1 MDKTRRA
8 AIYMRVARAPRAW
21 IYCRTAEPN
30 AFALKIQQEV
40 LTAFAEK
47 NHYDIVGCTSRH
59 EAGTTMTRPGLAE
72 ITNAALQGKMDILLV
87 LNASRLGR
95 DIWNTLEY
103 VGWLEKNKVEVVCL
117 NGDFSVRGVGQFLLA
132 KQTVVSMRLGP
143 SVKSCVS
150 EIRQSQ
156 VWSSENRIE

>member
-1 MDKTRRA
+1 MDKPRKA
-8 AIYMRVARAPRAW
+8 AIYMRFARAPRAW

-30 AFALKIQQEV
+30 AFALKIQQEE

-72 ITNAALQGKMDILLV
+72 ITNAALQGKMDILLA

-103 VGWLEKNKVEVVCL
+103 VGWLGKHNVKVVCL
-117 NGDFSVRGVGQFLLA
+117 NGELSNREVGRLLRA
-132 KQTVVSMRLGP
+132 KQTMQGGAT
-143 SVKSCVS
+143 
-150 EIRQSQ
+150 
-156 VWSSENRIE
+156 

>member
-1 MDKTRRA
+1 MDKPRNV

-30 AFALKIQQEV
+30 AFALKIQQEE

-103 VGWLEKNKVEVVCL
+103 VGWLEKHKVEVVCL

-132 KQTVVSMRLGP
+132 KQTVV
-143 SVKSCVS
+143 
-150 EIRQSQ
+150 
-156 VWSSENRIE
+156 

>member
-30 AFALKIQQEV
+30 AFALKIQQEE

-87 LNASRLGR
+87 LNDDVLQNDQHLIVLVDGVHAVIESDEPAPHRREHNVCKPSGL
-95 DIWNTLEY
+95 DII
-103 VGWLEKNKVEVVCL
+103 
-117 NGDFSVRGVGQFLLA
+117 SA
-132 KQTVVSMRLGP
+132 
-143 SVKSCVS
+143 
-150 EIRQSQ
+150 QSG
-156 VWSSENRIE
+156 